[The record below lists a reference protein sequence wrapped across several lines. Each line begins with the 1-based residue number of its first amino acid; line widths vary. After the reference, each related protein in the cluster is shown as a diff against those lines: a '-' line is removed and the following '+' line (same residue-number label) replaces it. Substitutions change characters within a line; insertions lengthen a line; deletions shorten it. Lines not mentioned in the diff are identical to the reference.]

1 MSCHRALICFQ
12 VAYLCFAAIRPTS
25 GADTPAVNESTQV
38 KLIMVGDIMVAKD
51 EETGIQIEQG
61 KDPFQA
67 FAEIFKAA
75 DVSIGNLECVIAEKG
90 VAEEKPYTFLAHPR
104 VVPLLKQHFTGL
116 SVANNHSCDFGK
128 PAFVEQ
134 CERLEKARIPYFGG
148 GRDLAA
154 AHQPWIIERN
164 GLKIAMLGYCEVFMK
179 SFQAQDNEAGVAWS
193 ENDERVLADIQSAK
207 KQADVVIPYMHW
219 GWESEPANDRQKQFA
234 RKMIDAGADVIVGSH
249 PHVTQEVEYY
259 QGHLIVYS
267 LGNFVF
273 NGFESEA
280 TQTGWALQMTLDKQG
295 VVKWDTLVARLDP
308 QGAPHPELQ
317 AKSPCGKRGDPTILM
332 QDHTVQTPSLIEA
345 R

>member
-1 MSCHRALICFQ
+1 MLCHRSVICFNA
-12 VAYLCFAAIRPTS
+12 VLRCIVFISPTS
-25 GADTPAVNESTQV
+25 GADTSDGKELSQV
-38 KLIMVGDIMVAKD
+38 KLIMVGDIMVAQD
-51 EETGIQIEQG
+51 EETGKQIERG
-61 KDPFQA
+61 HDPFQA
-67 FAEIFKAA
+67 FGKILKEA
-75 DVSIGNLECVIAEKG
+75 DVSIGNLECVIAQNG

-134 CERLEKARIPYFGG
+134 CAHLENAQLPYFGG

-154 AHQPWIIERN
+154 AHRPWIIDRN
-164 GLKIAMLGYCEVFMK
+164 GLKIAMLGYCEVYMK

-193 ENDERVLADIQSAK
+193 ENEEKVLADIQAAK
-207 KQADVVIPYMHW
+207 KNNVDVVIPYMHW

-234 RKMIDAGADVIVGSH
+234 RKMIEAGADVIVGAH

-273 NGFESEA
+273 NGFETEE
-280 TQTGWALQMTLDKQG
+280 TQTGWALRMTLDKQG
-295 VVKWDTLVARLDP
+295 VVKWDTMVARLDP
-308 QGAPHPELQ
+308 LGAPQPDLQ
-317 AKSPCGKRGDPTILM
+317 AKSPSGRRGDNAILLR
-332 QDHTVQTPSLIEA
+332 DHLDAESTVD
-345 R
+345 

>member
-1 MSCHRALICFQ
+1 
-12 VAYLCFAAIRPTS
+12 
-25 GADTPAVNESTQV
+25 
-38 KLIMVGDIMVAKD
+38 
-51 EETGIQIEQG
+51 
-61 KDPFQA
+61 
-67 FAEIFKAA
+67 
-75 DVSIGNLECVIAEKG
+75 
-90 VAEEKPYTFLAHPR
+90 
-104 VVPLLKQHFTGL
+104 
-116 SVANNHSCDFGK
+116 
-128 PAFVEQ
+128 
-134 CERLEKARIPYFGG
+134 
-148 GRDLAA
+148 
-154 AHQPWIIERN
+154 
-164 GLKIAMLGYCEVFMK
+164 
-179 SFQAQDNEAGVAWS
+179 
-193 ENDERVLADIQSAK
+193 
-207 KQADVVIPYMHW
+207 MHW
-219 GWESEPANDRQKQFA
+219 GWESEPANDRQKQVA

>member
-1 MSCHRALICFQ
+1 MSCHRALICFH
-12 VAYLCFAAIRPTS
+12 VTYLCLAAIRPIC
-25 GADTPAVNESTQV
+25 GADTPSFKESTQV

-61 KDPFQA
+61 RDPFQA
-67 FAEIFKAA
+67 FAKILKAA

-90 VAEEKPYTFLAHPR
+90 VAEKKPYTFLAHPR

-134 CERLEKARIPYFGG
+134 CERLEKAQIPYFGG

-154 AHQPWIIERN
+154 AHQPWMIERN

-179 SFQAQDNEAGVAWS
+179 SFRAQDNEAGVAWS

-207 KQADVVIPYMHW
+207 KKADVVIPYMHW
-219 GWESEPANDRQKQFA
+219 GSETDPANDRQKQFA
-234 RKMIDAGADVIVGSH
+234 RKMIDTGADVIVGAH

-273 NGFESEA
+273 NGFQSEA

-295 VVKWDTLVARLDP
+295 LSSGIRWSLVSIRKEPRIPIFKPKVHAGNAATLRFSCKTTWCRL
-308 QGAPHPELQ
+308 H
-317 AKSPCGKRGDPTILM
+317 R
-332 QDHTVQTPSLIEA
+332 